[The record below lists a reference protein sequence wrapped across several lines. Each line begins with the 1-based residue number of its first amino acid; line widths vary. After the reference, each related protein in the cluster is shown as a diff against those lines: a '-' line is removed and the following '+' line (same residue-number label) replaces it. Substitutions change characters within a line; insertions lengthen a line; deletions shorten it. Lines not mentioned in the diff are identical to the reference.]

1 MGDEVRVEVRE
12 MAISR
17 YFEGV
22 TVCQTLEDRVWR
34 EFTAAK
40 LVNPHAQPEGMSDS
54 EYLDNPEYI
63 GIFSFKSDRDLLEFD
78 LDGRGAGEVTFSIT
92 VSEEMWDDYLRMMHE
107 QYLRRHP
114 ELA

>member
-12 MAISR
+12 MALNKC
-17 YFEGV
+17 YEGV
-22 TVCQTLEDRVWR
+22 AVRQTLGDKVWR

-40 LVNPHAQPEGMSDS
+40 VVNVYGKPDGMSDS
-54 EYLDNPEYI
+54 DYLDNPEFI
-63 GIFSFKSDRDLLEFD
+63 GIFLFTTDRDLLEFD
-78 LDGRGAGEVTFSIT
+78 LDGRGRGEVSFSVT